1 MMLSTKEEILDKLKQ
16 VKPLLE
22 EKYSLTELAL
32 FGSYARNEQTE
43 ESDIDIMVQFAKPS
57 FRNLCNTADTL
68 DELFKGKEVQIV
80 SKGAI
85 KPNYFEYV
93 KPDLLYA

>member
-1 MMLSTKEEILDKLKQ
+1 MAISKDEIMQKLKEI
-16 VKPLLE
+16 KHLLRE
-22 EKYSLTELAL
+22 NHKVTELAL

-43 ESDIDIMVQFAKPS
+43 KSDIDIMVNVSDKS
-57 FRNLCNTADTL
+57 FRNYLKIIDL
-68 DELFKGKEVQIV
+68 LELQFPDVEVQVV

-85 KPNYFEYV
+85 KPDYFEYV

>member
-1 MMLSTKEEILDKLKQ
+1 MLTTREDIIQKLKE
-16 VKPLLE
+16 VKPLLQQ
-22 EKYSLTELAL
+22 KFDLTELAL

-43 ESDIDIMVQFAKPS
+43 NSDIDIMVQFSKPS
-57 FRNLCNTADTL
+57 FRNLCNTAETL
-68 DELFKGKEVQIV
+68 EEIFSGIEVQTV

-93 KPDLLYA
+93 KQDLLYA

>member
-1 MMLSTKEEILDKLKQ
+1 
-16 VKPLLE
+16 
-22 EKYSLTELAL
+22 L

-43 ESDIDIMVQFAKPS
+43 KSDIDIMVDVSDKS
-57 FRNLCNTADTL
+57 FRNYLKIIDL
-68 DELFKGKEVQIV
+68 LELQFPDVEVQVV

-85 KPNYFEYV
+85 KPDYFEYV

>member
-1 MMLSTKEEILDKLKQ
+1 MAIGKDEIMQKLKEI
-16 VKPLLE
+16 KPLLLE
-22 EKYSLTELAL
+22 NHKVTELAL

-43 ESDIDIMVQFAKPS
+43 KSDIDIMVDVSDKS
-57 FRNLCNTADTL
+57 FRNYLKIIDL
-68 DELFKGKEVQIV
+68 LELQFPDVQVQVV

-85 KPNYFEYV
+85 KPDYFEYV